1 MDFTPTPEQA
11 AAREL
16 AAEIFGDLSTPERLA
31 AGGSGTDAAL
41 WKALCAAG
49 LPGAAEETGLL
60 GLVLMLEEQGRTTA
74 QVPFAAT
81 CVYGLLAIG
90 AHGTAEQRARL
101 LPPLRTGEAVATG
114 AFPARSGGVRAEGTA
129 GGAAKPMAGGTVVDP
144 AADPTAGSTVGPA
157 ADATA
162 DGKAAPTAGVTAD
175 GKAAPTA
182 DVTADGKAAPTADVT
197 ADGTADAMP
206 NGTGR
211 LTGVVPVV
219 PWLCAATHVLVP
231 DGATRTLWLVRT
243 DAPGVRRDPVETT
256 APWSAGRLTLDNAP
270 AERLG
275 PDAAAEGLGPDHS
288 TECLVP
294 PASAACLGTHAVAA
308 RMVRDTQPEPMA
320 SDAPA
325 ERLAPHAQAGRL
337 GPAPEALR
345 RPARPDVRDAY
356 ADVLALARTAF
367 AGLQAGVAAGSLAR
381 AVAHTTTREQFGRP
395 LSTNQGVLLRA
406 ADAHMDIEAIRV
418 TAYEAA
424 WRRDAGLDAGPH
436 ALTAAWWASEAGT
449 RVVHTGQH
457 LHGGI
462 GADLDHPVHRHFLWG
477 RQLAGYLGSGAE
489 VLEELGELLTGEL
502 PPTTDSAEPADR
514 PTPTLR
520 TEAP

>member
-1 MDFTPTPEQA
+1 MDFTPTPEQT

-90 AHGTAEQRARL
+90 AHGSAEQRARL
-101 LPPLRTGEAVATG
+101 LPPLRSGEAVATG
-114 AFPARSGGVRAEGTA
+114 AFPARRGGVRAEGTA
-129 GGAAKPMAGGTVVDP
+129 GG
-144 AADPTAGSTVGPA
+144 
-157 ADATA
+157 
-162 DGKAAPTAGVTAD
+162 
-175 GKAAPTA
+175 TA
-182 DVTADGKAAPTADVT
+182 DVTADPTAGPTAGGTADVT
-197 ADGTADAMP
+197 A
-206 NGTGR
+206 NETGR

-231 DGATRTLWLVRT
+231 DGTTRTLWLVRT

-256 APWSAGRLTLDNAP
+256 APWSAGRLTLDGAP

-275 PDAAAEGLGPDHS
+275 PDAPADPMAADVPAERLGPDA
-288 TECLVP
+288 
-294 PASAACLGTHAVAA
+294 PA
-308 RMVRDTQPEPMA
+308 EPMA

-325 ERLAPHAQAGRL
+325 VRL
-337 GPAPEALR
+337 GP
-345 RPARPDVRDAY
+345 DASAATY

-406 ADAHMDIEAIRV
+406 ADAHMDTEAIRL

-424 WRRDAGLDAGPH
+424 WRRDAGLDAGPQ

-477 RQLAGYLGSGAE
+477 RQLAGYLGPGAE
-489 VLEELGELLTGEL
+489 LLEELGDLLTGDRTAQARRPA
-502 PPTTDSAEPADR
+502 PPDR
-514 PTPTLR
+514 PNQPPR
-520 TEAP
+520 TETP

>member
-1 MDFTPTPEQA
+1 MDFTPTPEQT

-31 AGGSGTDAAL
+31 AGGSGTDAGL

-81 CVYGLLAIG
+81 CVYGLLAVG
-90 AHGTAEQRARL
+90 AHGSAAQRARL
-101 LPPLRTGEAVATG
+101 LPALRAGDAVATG
-114 AFPARSGGVRAEGTA
+114 AFPARRGGVRAEG
-129 GGAAKPMAGGTVVDP
+129 
-144 AADPTAGSTVGPA
+144 AAD
-157 ADATA
+157 
-162 DGKAAPTAGVTAD
+162 
-175 GKAAPTA
+175 
-182 DVTADGKAAPTADVT
+182 
-197 ADGTADAMP
+197 
-206 NGTGR
+206 GTGR

-219 PWLCAATHVLVP
+219 PWLRAATHVLVP
-231 DGATRTLWLVRT
+231 DGDTRTLWLVRPD
-243 DAPGVRRDPVETT
+243 DAGARRDPVETT
-256 APWSAGRLTLDNAP
+256 APWSAGRLTLDGAP

-275 PDAAAEGLGPDHS
+275 HDA
-288 TECLVP
+288 
-294 PASAACLGTHAVAA
+294 
-308 RMVRDTQPEPMA
+308 
-320 SDAPA
+320 
-325 ERLAPHAQAGRL
+325 
-337 GPAPEALR
+337 EAL
-345 RPARPDVRDAY
+345 
-356 ADVLALARTAF
+356 ADILTLARTAF
-367 AGLQAGVAAGSLAR
+367 AGLQAGVCAGSLAR
-381 AVAHTTTREQFGRP
+381 AVSHTTTREQFGRP

-406 ADAHMDIEAIRV
+406 ADAHMDIEAIRL

-462 GADLDHPVHRHFLWG
+462 GADVDHPVHRHFLWG

-489 VLEELGELLTGEL
+489 ALEELGELLTGERSTPAARPDQ
-502 PPTTDSAEPADR
+502 PPRTSRPGPPARASR
-514 PTPTLR
+514 PGPAAPDQPPRTR